1 VVNNRVKNYNL
12 LSEGKKPRTRR
23 EELIAMKVKVKLMSI
38 FAKYSKA
45 GDDGLTSVKE
55 GGSISDLV
63 AELGMPRKLVR
74 IIAVN
79 GKQVDINA
87 GLSDGDE
94 VFLFPP
100 AAGGG

>member
-1 VVNNRVKNYNL
+1 
-12 LSEGKKPRTRR
+12 
-23 EELIAMKVKVKLMSI
+23 MKVKVKLMSI
-38 FAKYSKA
+38 FAKYGKA
-45 GDDGLTSVKE
+45 DEDGLTSVE
-55 GGSISDLV
+55 DGANILDLV
-63 AELGMPRKLVR
+63 GELGMPSKLVR

-100 AAGGG
+100 AIGGG